1 MRTGADVSKCGNL
14 CQIYPLMF
22 LLGEYEATVDA
33 KNRFL
38 LPGALKKQFPENE
51 KLVLSRGIDEN
62 LVLYPIKTWEALVE
76 KLLNMNEFEHNVR
89 KFRAIMLGGATE
101 IELDSAG
108 RVLIPPSLKDHGKL
122 KKDIVLAGDIDK
134 IIVWDAAEYKKL
146 FEETTPQKFSEIAEL
161 VGARGNKA
169 G

>member
-1 MRTGADVSKCGNL
+1 MV
-14 CQIYPLMF
+14 

-62 LVLYPIKTWEALVE
+62 LVLYPIKTWDALVK
-76 KLLNMNEFEHNVR
+76 KLMAMNEFDPKVR
-89 KFRAIMLGGATE
+89 KFKTIMLGGSTE

-108 RVLIPPSLKDHGKL
+108 RVLLPPSLKEYGKL
-122 KKDIVLAGDIDK
+122 KKDIVLAGDLDK
-134 IIVWDAAEYKKL
+134 IIIWDAAEYKKL
-146 FEETTPQKFSEIAEL
+146 FETTTAQEFSDMAQE
-161 VGARGNKA
+161 VGATVKNA